1 MSYEKKSTIA
11 VYKALKSRL
20 SSDSFKEQY
29 RLSEEDF
36 TRTRIFTFLIVMLTI
51 LNNISRS
58 LGVELTKFLTKF
70 GSGDVGSKQAFS
82 QARHKIQWEAFT
94 DLNDTLI
101 STYYSQGEHLLYK
114 DKYLLLATDGSDY
127 ELPWEADLVTEFG
140 AADNKITKQPIC
152 MAKGVKIWDA
162 LNKMTVKS
170 YLGHYDVAE
179 IQHFKTVWQ
188 QTTDLLATIP
198 QVCNTRLLL
207 LADMH
212 YPSFWLFYALMNAQR
227 DFLFRCPPSFCRE
240 TIAFMATDESEA
252 MLKITINGD
261 KHRRSMYK
269 KQTGLKEV
277 PEYIVVRALKYVR
290 PNGEI
295 SCLVTSIPSKELD
308 FQNIVN
314 LYPYRWTEE
323 VSYNFDKNSAEIE
336 NFSSKTPL
344 GIRQD
349 WYASTLSTNMAQL
362 LIHDAQELLNEEQ
375 KDKNNKHEY
384 QINQSVALGILKDEI
399 PKMLF
404 GNESPTAFKKRMIPL
419 ILRHRVPIRPNRSY
433 PREKKHK
440 LKFSMNFRR
449 CL

>member
-1 MSYEKKSTIA
+1 MCHEKKVTIA

-20 SSDSFKEQY
+20 LSDSFKDEYRTEEQH
-29 RLSEEDF
+29 F
-36 TRTRIFTFLIVMLTI
+36 TRKRTFTFLIVMISI
-51 LNNISRS
+51 LNNISKS
-58 LGVELTKFLTKF
+58 LGVELTKFLMKF
-70 GSGDVGSKQAFS
+70 GRGDVGSKQAFS
-82 QARHKIQWEAFT
+82 QARHKIKWEAFT
-94 DLNDTLI
+94 DLNDTLL
-101 STYYSQGEHLLYK
+101 STYYSQGVHRLYK

-140 AADNKITKQPIC
+140 AADNKLTKQPIC

-179 IQHFKTVWQ
+179 IQHFKKVWE
-188 QTTDLLATIP
+188 QTTDFLATIP
-198 QVCNTRLLL
+198 QVWDTRLLL

-212 YPSFWLFYALMNAQR
+212 YPSFWLFHALMDTQR

-240 TIAFMATDESEA
+240 TIAFMATNEQEA
-252 MLKITINGD
+252 VLKIGINTD
-261 KHRRSMYK
+261 QYRRSVFK
-269 KQTGLKEV
+269 RQTGLKKA
-277 PEYIVVRALKYVR
+277 PEYILVRALKYAR

-308 FQNIVN
+308 FQSIVE

-344 GIRQD
+344 GIRQE
-349 WYASTLSTNMAQL
+349 WYANTLSTNMAQL
-362 LIHDAQELLNEEQ
+362 LIEDAQELLDEEQ
-375 KDKNNKHEY
+375 KDKDNKHDY
-384 QINQSVALGILKDEI
+384 QINRSIAFGILKDEI

-404 GNESPTAFKKRMIPL
+404 GNESPKAFRKRMLPL

-433 PREKKHK
+433 PRKKKHK